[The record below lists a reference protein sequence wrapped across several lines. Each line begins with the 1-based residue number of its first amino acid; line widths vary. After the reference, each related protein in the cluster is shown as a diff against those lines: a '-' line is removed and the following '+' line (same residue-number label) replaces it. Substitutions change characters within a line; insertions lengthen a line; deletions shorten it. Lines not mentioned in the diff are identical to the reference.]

1 MLLFIDILFTL
12 LINRAWCA
20 DCHVSGE
27 ETWSGTRTCDLLEI
41 DGKLIILSGTQLTA
55 ERIVVNPSG
64 SFLVGTENNPASNVR
79 ITLLQDD
86 CTYVPRP
93 YDHYDTCLDKG
104 TFESR
109 GVTKIYG
116 QPKEP
121 WALLTADCSF
131 CSTITVDR
139 CTGWK
144 VGDDITIA
152 PTGGL
157 TMEYGRGKGDKY
169 VASEAVIKSVQVLDS
184 GECHVDL
191 TESVSYEHKGSG
203 HPDGDLMI
211 QAEVMN
217 LSRDVHITTPQ
228 TYKYA
233 SPPAQNANII
243 WTNYDGRRED
253 LYGFQGITTR
263 QAFGGTMVME
273 YTRIDHCGR
282 PYLGYYCLHF
292 HYVGVC
298 PDCAFKGNAITD
310 SNNKA
315 ISIHET
321 HQSLVDRNV
330 VFRHRG
336 AFLYLEDGPERDN
349 IISNN
354 VLGCHQLNNPKNPD
368 RNNVGNTR
376 LLPCTLWG
384 VGEHTD
390 ADQLE
395 QGGIYQ
401 NAFNNHILGN
411 RVYNMQNAHLIYNTF
426 GKGTGAAEGKMC
438 KNQMPYGRWKDNVFH
453 HCQGFGWYS
462 HTVNAAQVKQ
472 DENGYVTD
480 FASCLDWDLE
490 TGEDKAMVHIVE
502 DHTEYCI
509 TEFGPGSYTFSTI
522 SFKNL
527 KSANNGLAFYFKN
540 FRRAKDAPPFCE
552 NCLFIDNRNFELPG
566 GTGHMEF
573 AHCTFI
579 KSSTITTQNS
589 AGHSDAA
596 TWGAMST
603 INIDFSTSTFDS
615 PPRFINRLYMEQS
628 YYKKSDGLIF
638 YDGKTWFDK
647 NMANPTFD
655 YSLCETHD
663 TWVACPNS
671 MQIRTIKI
679 WSPNRG
685 SLVVSSTQIAT
696 VPYRNLPRVQWY
708 GGLYSCGSGL
718 DAGPF
723 GDCPLYSTPTGYTFL
738 VAGMSVQINVP
749 SYSGAL
755 SDLFTVEYSETH
767 LPETTIS
774 LSITGDSKFSFNN
787 CVVSSKHDRR
797 YTSAFGAMFPN
808 SGAAWDCTGGWQI
821 QHTRNEFLNVFIAEF
836 PHSGQ
841 RYATCSAED
850 CDPKYSVYDPLCWN
864 GGSNTPGCNHL
875 GRCCRICNLKGYRKC
890 EDRDTIYNGETIT
903 VNPRDVGIAWEVLS
917 KPQVCHENNCSP
929 GWQYQ
934 YKCLLEHGKPGGCDA
949 SGRPDKACC
958 QICNQANLPPC
969 GTGYPPVNIPE
980 APAGG
985 WLPWQGDSPVPSIP
999 AGSRYVPRSPDSPIP
1014 STSSTSTTSTSMST
1028 STTSTT
1034 TTSTSTTSTSS
1045 PTQHHEPVVGCR
1057 TTCEGVVM
1065 DNGQEACA
1073 YAKQYCGDQLVAT
1086 NLNGRTVPTCFSP
1099 NSDTC
1104 QAWKTVGCDLRLCG
1118 KIQASNPTTT
1128 SLSTI
1133 LTTPTTSHQP
1143 NHPVIGCQTSCAGM
1157 LMDNGEEA
1165 CVFGRK
1171 YCGDQFVATELKG
1184 ATIPT
1189 CFPPQFNHCEMRGK
1203 LGCDLRS
1210 CEAETRKVA
1219 LLLQSGEN
1227 NETQNKAPDS
1237 GVWIMLSCILFFV

>member
-1 MLLFIDILFTL
+1 MSKFFGASSESESDV
-12 LINRAWCA
+12 
-20 DCHVSGE
+20 D
-27 ETWSGTRTCDLLEI
+27 
-41 DGKLIILSGTQLTA
+41 
-55 ERIVVNPSG
+55 SG
-64 SFLVGTENNPASNVR
+64 SSSDSDPEPEQQKGRTKPAAFVFSDDEEDTKRVVR
-79 ITLLQDD
+79 TQKDKRFDEMQTIIKQMKNHKKIRDMAKVLEVFEELDRAYQKSRK
-86 CTYVPRP
+86 VIESEGFPRFVVR
-93 YDHYDTCLDKG
+93 CL
-104 TFESR
+104 
-109 GVTKIYG
+109 
-116 QPKEP
+116 
-121 WALLTADCSF
+121 
-131 CSTITVDR
+131 
-139 CTGWK
+139 
-144 VGDDITIA
+144 
-152 PTGGL
+152 
-157 TMEYGRGKGDKY
+157 
-169 VASEAVIKSVQVLDS
+169 
-184 GECHVDL
+184 VDL
-191 TESVSYEHKGSG
+191 EDFIGQIWDDKDARKKMSKINSKGLATIRQRIRKHNREPPFEAEIAKYRENPDAAGEAEEEDDDEFGGDSKEATPIESEKQARAEDSDEDDWGSETESESSSSSSDDDE
-203 HPDGDLMI
+203 DD
-211 QAEVMN
+211 
-217 LSRDVHITTPQ
+217 
-228 TYKYA
+228 
-233 SPPAQNANII
+233 PAKRALKFLK
-243 WTNYDGRRED
+243 RE
-253 LYGFQGITTR
+253 LTK
-263 QAFGGTMVME
+263 E
-273 YTRIDHCGR
+273 E
-282 PYLGYYCLHF
+282 
-292 HYVGVC
+292 
-298 PDCAFKGNAITD
+298 KE
-310 SNNKA
+310 K
-315 ISIHET
+315 
-321 HQSLVDRNV
+321 
-330 VFRHRG
+330 
-336 AFLYLEDGPERDN
+336 
-349 IISNN
+349 
-354 VLGCHQLNNPKNPD
+354 K
-368 RNNVGNTR
+368 
-376 LLPCTLWG
+376 
-384 VGEHTD
+384 
-390 ADQLE
+390 
-395 QGGIYQ
+395 
-401 NAFNNHILGN
+401 
-411 RVYNMQNAHLIYNTF
+411 
-426 GKGTGAAEGKMC
+426 K
-438 KNQMPYGRWKDNVFH
+438 
-453 HCQGFGWYS
+453 
-462 HTVNAAQVKQ
+462 
-472 DENGYVTD
+472 
-480 FASCLDWDLE
+480 
-490 TGEDKAMVHIVE
+490 
-502 DHTEYCI
+502 
-509 TEFGPGSYTFSTI
+509 
-522 SFKNL
+522 
-527 KSANNGLAFYFKN
+527 
-540 FRRAKDAPPFCE
+540 AKDE
-552 NCLFIDNRNFELPG
+552 ERTKKREERKKKED
-566 GTGHMEF
+566 
-573 AHCTFI
+573 
-579 KSSTITTQNS
+579 S
-589 AGHSDAA
+589 A
-596 TWGAMST
+596 
-603 INIDFSTSTFDS
+603 
-615 PPRFINRLYMEQS
+615 
-628 YYKKSDGLIF
+628 DGLF

-655 YSLCETHD
+655 YSLCEIHD
-663 TWVACPNS
+663 DWVACPNS
-671 MQIRTIKI
+671 MQIRTMKI

-685 SLVVSSTQIAT
+685 SLTVSSTQTAT

-808 SGAAWDCTGGWQI
+808 SGAAWDCKSGGWQI
-821 QHTRNEFLNVFIAEF
+821 QHSRNEFLNVFVAEF
-836 PHSGQ
+836 PHSGE

-864 GGSNTPGCNHL
+864 DGSDTPGCNHL

-890 EDRDTIYNGETIT
+890 EDRDTIYNGEAIT
-903 VNPRDVGIAWEVLS
+903 VNPEEVGIAWEVLS

-949 SGRPDKACC
+949 SGTAEKACC

-985 WLPWQGDSPVPSIP
+985 WLPWQGDIPVPSIP

-1014 STSSTSTTSTSMST
+1014 STSSTSTTSTST

-1034 TTSTSTTSTSS
+1034 TSTSTSTTSTSS

-1143 NHPVIGCQTSCAGM
+1143 NHPVIGCQTSCAGV

-1189 CFPPQFNHCEMRGK
+1189 CFSPRSNHCEMWGR

-1210 CEAETRKVA
+1210 CEVETREVA
-1219 LLLQSGEN
+1219 LLLQNGGNDEM
-1227 NETQNKAPDS
+1227 QNKAI
-1237 GVWIMLSCILFFV
+1237 GT